1 LFLTLEGEKL
11 DENNLISDILKNYHV
26 IAVVGLSR
34 NHSKDSFIVANYMK
48 RNGYQIIP
56 VNPFA
61 KEILGEEAYSN
72 LLELPEEIQ
81 RKTEIITIFRPSD
94 DVLPIVRQAL
104 RLKKKRGMP
113 KVIWMQLG
121 IINNEAAE
129 IASKAGFPIVM
140 DKCIM
145 REHIKLRRKL
155 K

>member
-11 DENNLISDILKNYHV
+11 DENKLTSDILLNYHV

-34 NHSKDSFIVANYMK
+34 NHSKDSFIVANYLK

-56 VNPFA
+56 INPFA

-81 RKTEIITIFRPSD
+81 RKTEIINIFRPSN
-94 DVLPIVRQAL
+94 DVIPIVKQAI
-104 RLKKKRGMP
+104 RLKKKWGMP
-113 KVIWMQLG
+113 KVIWMQIG
-121 IINNEAAE
+121 IINNKAAE
-129 IASKAGFPIVM
+129 IASRAGFLVVM
-140 DKCIM
+140 NKCIM